1 MDSAAF
7 TKIAFYV
14 LFAAG
19 VIFLVEAL
27 YLSVATPILRKRA
40 VNRRLQTLGETGSGE
55 ASLIQLKL
63 ERGITNTSFELVS
76 YLDKLLIQSGLRLTS
91 NRFILS
97 IIAFFIV
104 FMVALKLLTT
114 ISVIYIIVLAVV
126 LCLLL
131 PIQIVKFIRARRIA
145 KFTLQ
150 LPDALDVIVR
160 SLRSGH
166 PVSVALSLVGKEMSD
181 PVGTE
186 FGITIDEMT
195 YGLDMPR
202 ALRNLGERVG
212 LADLALLVTAVSLQ
226 STSGG
231 NLAEVLGNLSRVLRE
246 RFQLRRKVR
255 SLSAE
260 GRFSAY
266 GLTILPFFIA
276 GSIFAQN
283 QGFYLD
289 VWDEPLFL
297 PGMAAIGVWSLIGDL
312 IMFKMIN
319 FKY

>member
-14 LFAAG
+14 LFALG
-19 VIFLVEAL
+19 VIFLVEAV
-27 YLSVATPILRKRA
+27 YLAVVNPILRKRA
-40 VNRRLQTLGETGSGE
+40 VNRRLQMLGKGATGE
-55 ASLIQLKL
+55 ASLIQLKN
-63 ERGITNTSFELVS
+63 ERGITGSSSELS
-76 YLDKLLIQSGLRLTS
+76 GYLTKLLIQSGLHVTT
-91 NRFILS
+91 NRFVMSIASAFVVVMLALKFLTTMPVLYIVILS
-97 IIAFFIV
+97 
-104 FMVALKLLTT
+104 L
-114 ISVIYIIVLAVV
+114 V
-126 LCLLL
+126 LCILL
-131 PIQIVKFIRARRIA
+131 PVQIVKFIRAHRIA

-202 ALRNLGERVG
+202 ALRNLNDRVG
-212 LADLALLVTAVSLQ
+212 LADLSLLVTAVSLQ

-260 GRFSAY
+260 GRMSGY
-266 GLTILPFFIA
+266 GLTILPFFIV
-276 GSIFAQN
+276 GSIYFQN
-283 QGFYLD
+283 KGYYMD
-289 VWDEPLFL
+289 VWDEPKFL
-297 PGMAAIGVWSLIGDL
+297 PGMAAIVVWSLIGDF
-312 IMFKMIN
+312 IMYKMIN

>member
-1 MDSAAF
+1 MDSTAF

-19 VIFLVEAL
+19 VIFLVEAF
-27 YLSVATPILRKRA
+27 YLAVATPILRKRA
-40 VNRRLQTLGETGSGE
+40 VNRRLKTLGEKGSGE

-63 ERGITNTSFELVS
+63 ERGITGSSSDFS
-76 YLDKLLIQSGLRLTS
+76 GYLTKLLIQSGLRIGT
-91 NRFILS
+91 NRFVLM
-97 IIAFFIV
+97 
-104 FMVALKLLTT
+104 MVSTFVAVMLALKFLTT
-114 ISVIYIIVLAVV
+114 MPLPNIILLAVV
-126 LCLLL
+126 VCVFF
-131 PIQIVKFIRARRIA
+131 PIQIVKFIRSRRIS

-202 ALRNLGERVG
+202 ALRNLNDRVG
-212 LADLALLVTAVSLQ
+212 LPDLALLVTAVSLQ

-260 GRFSAY
+260 GRMSAY

-276 GSIFAQN
+276 ASIYFQN
-283 QGFYLD
+283 KGFYLD
-289 VWDEPLFL
+289 VWDEPIFL

>member
-1 MDSAAF
+1 MDSTAF

-14 LFAAG
+14 FFAAG
-19 VIFLVEAL
+19 VIFLVEAI
-27 YLSVATPILRKRA
+27 YLAVVTPILRKRA
-40 VNRRLQTLGETGSGE
+40 VNRRLKMLDETKSGE

-63 ERGITNTSFELVS
+63 ERGITGSSSDFSS
-76 YLDKLLIQSGLRLTS
+76 YITKVLIQSGLRIGT
-91 NRFILS
+91 NRFIL
-97 IIAFFIV
+97 IIASMFV
-104 FMVALKLLTT
+104 AVMVALKFLTT
-114 ISVIYIIVLAVV
+114 LPVYLILLFSVL
-126 LCLLL
+126 LCILL
-131 PIQIVKFIRARRIA
+131 PWQIVRFIRSRRIA

-166 PVSVALSLVGKEMSD
+166 PVSVALSIVGREMSD

-202 ALRNLGERVG
+202 ALRNLSNRVG
-212 LADLALLVTAVSLQ
+212 LADLSLLVTAVSLQ
-226 STSGG
+226 ATSGG

-260 GRFSAY
+260 GRMSAY
-266 GLTILPFFIA
+266 GLTILPMMIA
-276 GSIFAQN
+276 GAIYAQN
-283 QGFYLD
+283 KGYYLD

-297 PGMAAIGVWSLIGDL
+297 PGMAFLIAWSILGDL

>member
-1 MDSAAF
+1 M
-7 TKIAFYV
+7 
-14 LFAAG
+14 
-19 VIFLVEAL
+19 
-27 YLSVATPILRKRA
+27 
-40 VNRRLQTLGETGSGE
+40 
-55 ASLIQLKL
+55 
-63 ERGITNTSFELVS
+63 
-76 YLDKLLIQSGLRLTS
+76 
-91 NRFILS
+91 
-97 IIAFFIV
+97 
-104 FMVALKLLTT
+104 
-114 ISVIYIIVLAVV
+114 
-126 LCLLL
+126 
-131 PIQIVKFIRARRIA
+131 KFIRSRRIA

-202 ALRNLGERVG
+202 ALRNLSDRVG

-226 STSGG
+226 TTSGG
-231 NLAEVLGNLSRVLRE
+231 NLAEVLGNLSRLLRE
-246 RFQLRRKVR
+246 RFQLHRKVR

-266 GLTILPFFIA
+266 GLTIFPFLIVA
-276 GSIFAQN
+276 SIYFQN
-283 QGFYLD
+283 KSFYMD
-289 VWDEPLFL
+289 VWDDPFFL
-297 PGMAAIGVWSLIGDL
+297 PGMAALIVWSIIGDL

>member
-1 MDSAAF
+1 MDSTAL

-14 LFAAG
+14 FFAAG

-27 YLSVATPILRKRA
+27 YLAVVTPILRKRA
-40 VNRRLQTLGETGSGE
+40 VNRRMKMRDESGSGE
-55 ASLIQLKL
+55 ASLIQMKL
-63 ERGITNTSFELVS
+63 ERGITGSNAERSG
-76 YLDKLLIQSGLRLTS
+76 YLAKLLVQSGLRIS
-91 NRFILS
+91 SSKFILMTAS
-97 IIAFFIV
+97 LFVAI
-104 FMVALKLLTT
+104 MVSLKLLT
-114 ISVIYIIVLAVV
+114 
-126 LCLLL
+126 LL
-131 PIQIVKFIRARRIA
+131 PIYFIIGFALLLGVLLPLQIVKFIRSRRIA

-150 LPDALDVIVR
+150 LPDALELIVR

-202 ALRNLGERVG
+202 ALRNLNDRVG
-212 LADLALLVTAVSLQ
+212 LPDLALLVTAVSLQ

-260 GRFSAY
+260 GRMSAY
-266 GLTILPFFIA
+266 GLAILPILIA
-276 GSIFAQN
+276 GAIYSQN
-283 QGFYLD
+283 KGFYMD
-289 VWDEPLFL
+289 VWDDPFFL
-297 PGMAAIGVWSLIGDL
+297 PGMAALLVWSLIGDL